1 MHCKRHE
8 TAGRIVFAFCDKNL
22 IGKKFEEN
30 GIVLDLNRYRDFFK
44 GSDLDLFNGPFQS
57 INAVGKKSTDFLV
70 DNGVAKREDVRFIQ
84 EIPVLQVFRMKG

>member
-8 TAGRIVFAFCDKNL
+8 TRGKIVFAFCDKDL

-30 GIVLDLNRYRDFFK
+30 GVILDLNRYRDFYK
-44 GSDLDLFNGPFQS
+44 GSDINLFQGPFQS

-70 DNGVAKREDVRFIQ
+70 NGGLAKREDVRFIQ
-84 EIPVLQVFRMKG
+84 EVPVLQIYGMKV